1 MSESTKAIIITG
13 MHRSGTS
20 LLAEA
25 LHSCGL
31 AVAEKLIAPD
41 PAVNP
46 RGFWEDEQIVQ
57 INEDIFSAIDS
68 SWFDIKPLPSHWW
81 QLDELNNLRTRA
93 KDHLAASYD
102 NKNPVLIKDPR
113 LSRLL
118 PFWLPLFTQIN
129 FDVHVITV
137 TRHPSEVARSL
148 AARDSLP
155 ETYGHLLWLRYT
167 RELIALSKEQAM
179 STVDYNDVLQEPQQ
193 VVTDLLSRVELDQP
207 DVPDLVDIADN
218 NLRHHKVENSVAASE
233 IERYAADVYQRLL
246 GQDHL
251 EEFDIQLPDLSD
263 LGELLSELAQGL
275 VDKAGQSVRIG
286 ELHSSAQNTVAIR
299 DQQLQETQK
308 ALEETGDL
316 YKKSVTAISEKDQ
329 SLSELADE
337 AEKARQVIT
346 EREQQ
351 LAATQSELEKTS
363 NLYQTAVSTIEDK
376 DASLAELVAEVEQA
390 RQVIAE
396 RDSKISELNQQ
407 LSELFQRLRASFL
420 GRLALRF
427 TDRNESD

>member
-1 MSESTKAIIITG
+1 MSESTTAIIITG

-25 LHSCGL
+25 LHSCGIIL
-31 AVAEKLIAPD
+31 AEKLIAPD

-57 INEDIFSAIDS
+57 INEEILATINS
-68 SWFDIKPLPSHWW
+68 SWFDIKPLPSQWW
-81 QLDELNNLRTRA
+81 QLDELSNLRKLAR
-93 KDHLAASYD
+93 DHLVSSYG
-102 NKNPVLIKDPR
+102 NKGPILIKDPR

-118 PFWLPLFTQIN
+118 PFWLPLFTQLN
-129 FDVHVITV
+129 FDVNVIVV
-137 TRHPSEVARSL
+137 TRHPSEVAKSI

-155 ETYGHLLWLRYT
+155 ETYSLLLWLRYIQ
-167 RELIALSKEQAM
+167 ELAALSKELVLT
-179 STVDYNDVLQEPQQ
+179 TVDYSDVLREPQQ
-193 VVTDLLSRVELDQP
+193 VVSDLLSVIGLNQLS
-207 DVPDLVDIADN
+207 VPDLTDIADS
-218 NLRHHKVENSVAASE
+218 NLRHHKAKTGIAEPE
-233 IERYAADVYQRLL
+233 IESYAESVYQRLL
-246 GQDHL
+246 
-251 EEFDIQLPDLSD
+251 EEDGLRGINIQLPDLTD
-263 LGELLSELAQGL
+263 PEELLSELAQGL
-275 VDKAGQSVRIG
+275 VVKAGQSVRIG

-299 DQQLQETQK
+299 DQQLKETQE

-316 YKKSVTAISEKDQ
+316 YKQSVSAISEKDQ
-329 SLSELADE
+329 NLVDLADE
-337 AEKARQVIT
+337 AERARQVIT

-351 LAATQSELEKTS
+351 LAAAQSELVKTS

-376 DASLAELVAEVEQA
+376 DASLTELVTEVEQA
-390 RQVIAE
+390 RRVIAE

-427 TDRNESD
+427 TDRNKSD